1 MTALFWHRRDL
12 RIDDNKGLFEALKQ
26 NEIVHPIFIFDKS
39 ILDKLPNNDQRILF
53 IYQEIE
59 SLKKS
64 YQNLG
69 SDLWVYYGEPSEII
83 PKIAQ
88 ELNCSSVYF
97 NNDYEP
103 YALQRDQEIQVS
115 LNNIKI
121 EFIGK
126 KDHVIFEKNEV
137 LKDDGKPYT
146 IFTPYSRKWKANLKE
161 EDLREYSIE
170 KYSGNLVQKQQDEAL
185 ITLEENGKPYTIFTP
200 YSRKWKA
207 NLKEEDLRE
216 YSIEKYSGNL
226 VQKQQEKALITL
238 EEMGFESKVLHDFPD
253 RIAKNEI
260 LKNYH
265 LSRNFPA
272 VKGTSKLSL
281 HLRFGTISIRKLAL
295 IAREQNETYLN
306 ELIWRDFYQMII
318 FHFPKSAENSF
329 KAQYDKI
336 IWEKNEVHFDAWC
349 TGKTGYPIVDA
360 GMRELNAT
368 GFMHNRVRMVVA
380 SFLTKHLLLD
390 WRLGAAYFAEKLL
403 DFELASNTGG
413 WQWAAGCGCDA
424 APYFRVFNPQ
434 AQQEKFDKSFEYI
447 KKWVP
452 EFGTSSYP
460 EPIIEHKFARE
471 RILQRFKSALNETNA

>member
-12 RIDDNKGLFEALKQ
+12 RINDNKGLFEVLKQ
-26 NEIVHPIFIFDKS
+26 NEIVHPIFIFDKT

-103 YALQRDQEIQVS
+103 YALQRDQEIQVL

-121 EFIGK
+121 EFIGN
-126 KDHVIFEKNEV
+126 KDHVIFEKNEI

-161 EDLREYSIE
+161 EDLR
-170 KYSGNLVQKQQDEAL
+170 K
-185 ITLEENGKPYTIFTP
+185 
-200 YSRKWKA
+200 
-207 NLKEEDLRE
+207 

-226 VQKQQEKALITL
+226 VQKQQEEALITL

-260 LKNYH
+260 LNNYH

-336 IWEKNEVHFDAWC
+336 IWEKNEAHFDSWC

-452 EFGTSSYP
+452 EYGTSSYP

>member
-12 RIDDNKGLFEALKQ
+12 RINDNKGLFEALKQ

-69 SDLWVYYGEPSEII
+69 SDLWVYYSEPSEII

-103 YALQRDQEIQVS
+103 YALQRDQEIRVS
-115 LNNIKI
+115 LNKIKI

-161 EDLREYSIE
+161 E
-170 KYSGNLVQKQQDEAL
+170 Q
-185 ITLEENGKPYTIFTP
+185 
-200 YSRKWKA
+200 
-207 NLKEEDLRE
+207 LRE

-226 VQKQQEKALITL
+226 VQKQQEEAFITL
-238 EEMGFESKVLHDFPD
+238 EKMGFESKVLHDFPN
-253 RIAKNEI
+253 RITKNEI

-295 IAREQNETYLN
+295 IASEQNETYLN

-336 IWEKNEVHFDAWC
+336 IWEKNEAHFDSWC

>member
-12 RIDDNKGLFEALKQ
+12 RINDNKGLFEALKQ

-103 YALQRDQEIQVS
+103 YALQRDQEIQVL

-121 EFIGK
+121 EFIGN

-146 IFTPYSRKWKANLKE
+146 IFTPYSRKWKVNLKE

-170 KYSGNLVQKQQDEAL
+170 KYIGNLVQKKQEEAL
-185 ITLEENGKPYTIFTP
+185 ITLEEM
-200 YSRKWKA
+200 
-207 NLKEEDLRE
+207 
-216 YSIEKYSGNL
+216 
-226 VQKQQEKALITL
+226 V
-238 EEMGFESKVLHDFPD
+238 FESKVLHDFPD

-336 IWEKNEVHFDAWC
+336 IWEKNEVHFDSWC

-452 EFGTSSYP
+452 EYGTSSYP

-471 RILQRFKSALNETNA
+471 RILQRFKTALNETHA

>member
-12 RIDDNKGLFEALKQ
+12 RINDNKGLFEALKQ

-53 IYQEIE
+53 VYQEIE

-69 SDLWVYYGEPSEII
+69 SDLLVYYGEPSEII

-121 EFIGK
+121 QFIGK

-170 KYSGNLVQKQQDEAL
+170 KYSGNLVQKQQ
-185 ITLEENGKPYTIFTP
+185 EE
-200 YSRKWKA
+200 
-207 NLKEEDLRE
+207 
-216 YSIEKYSGNL
+216 
-226 VQKQQEKALITL
+226 ALITL
-238 EEMGFESKVLHDFPD
+238 EEMGFESKVLHDFPN

-265 LSRNFPA
+265 FSRNFPA

-336 IWEKNEVHFDAWC
+336 IWEKNEAHFDSWC
-349 TGKTGYPIVDA
+349 AGKTGYPIVDA

-452 EFGTSSYP
+452 EYGTSSYP

>member
-53 IYQEIE
+53 IHQEIE

-115 LNNIKI
+115 LNKIKI

-170 KYSGNLVQKQQDEAL
+170 KYSGNLVQKQQ
-185 ITLEENGKPYTIFTP
+185 EE
-200 YSRKWKA
+200 
-207 NLKEEDLRE
+207 
-216 YSIEKYSGNL
+216 
-226 VQKQQEKALITL
+226 ALITL

-336 IWEKNEVHFDAWC
+336 IWEKNEVHFDSWC

-452 EFGTSSYP
+452 EYGTSSYP

>member
-115 LNNIKI
+115 LNKIKI

-170 KYSGNLVQKQQDEAL
+170 KYSGNLVQKQQ
-185 ITLEENGKPYTIFTP
+185 EE
-200 YSRKWKA
+200 
-207 NLKEEDLRE
+207 
-216 YSIEKYSGNL
+216 
-226 VQKQQEKALITL
+226 ALITL

-336 IWEKNEVHFDAWC
+336 IWEKNEAHFYSWC

-452 EFGTSSYP
+452 EYGTSSYP

>member
-12 RIDDNKGLFEALKQ
+12 RINDNKGLFEALKQ

-103 YALQRDQEIQVS
+103 YALQRDQEIQLS

-146 IFTPYSRKWKANLKE
+146 IFTPYSRKWKSNLKE

-170 KYSGNLVQKQQDEAL
+170 KH
-185 ITLEENGKPYTIFTP
+185 T
-200 YSRKWKA
+200 
-207 NLKEEDLRE
+207 
-216 YSIEKYSGNL
+216 GNL
-226 VQKQQEKALITL
+226 VQKQQEEALITL

-260 LKNYH
+260 LNNYH

-336 IWEKNEVHFDAWC
+336 IWEKNEVHFDSWC

-452 EFGTSSYP
+452 EYGTSSYP

>member
-26 NEIVHPIFIFDKS
+26 NEIVHPLFIFDKS

-121 EFIGK
+121 EFIGN

-170 KYSGNLVQKQQDEAL
+170 KH
-185 ITLEENGKPYTIFTP
+185 
-200 YSRKWKA
+200 
-207 NLKEEDLRE
+207 
-216 YSIEKYSGNL
+216 SGNL
-226 VQKQQEKALITL
+226 VQKQQEEALITL
-238 EEMGFESKVLHDFPD
+238 EEMVFESKVLHDFPD

-329 KAQYDKI
+329 KTQYDKI
-336 IWEKNEVHFDAWC
+336 IWEKNESHFDSWC

-434 AQQEKFDKSFEYI
+434 AQQEKFDKSLEYI

-452 EFGTSSYP
+452 EYGTSSYP

>member
-12 RIDDNKGLFEALKQ
+12 RIDDNKGLFDALKQ

-115 LNNIKI
+115 LNKIKI

-170 KYSGNLVQKQQDEAL
+170 KYSGNLVQKQQGEA
-185 ITLEENGKPYTIFTP
+185 
-200 YSRKWKA
+200 S
-207 NLKEEDLRE
+207 
-216 YSIEKYSGNL
+216 
-226 VQKQQEKALITL
+226 ITL

-336 IWEKNEVHFDAWC
+336 IWEKNEVHFDSWC

-452 EFGTSSYP
+452 EYGTSSYP
-460 EPIIEHKFARE
+460 EPVIEHKFARE

>member
-12 RIDDNKGLFEALKQ
+12 RIDDNKGLFDALKQ

-53 IYQEIE
+53 IHQEIE
-59 SLKKS
+59 SLKKN

-115 LNNIKI
+115 LNKIKI

-161 EDLREYSIE
+161 EDLREYAIE
-170 KYSGNLVQKQQDEAL
+170 KYSGNLVQKQQGEA
-185 ITLEENGKPYTIFTP
+185 
-200 YSRKWKA
+200 S
-207 NLKEEDLRE
+207 
-216 YSIEKYSGNL
+216 
-226 VQKQQEKALITL
+226 ITL
-238 EEMGFESKVLHDFPD
+238 EEMGFESKVLHDFPN

-265 LSRNFPA
+265 ISRNFPA

-318 FHFPKSAENSF
+318 FHFPKSTENSF

-336 IWEKNEVHFDAWC
+336 IWEKNEVHFDSWC

-452 EFGTSSYP
+452 EYGTSSYP

>member
-121 EFIGK
+121 EFIGN

-170 KYSGNLVQKQQDEAL
+170 KYSGNLVQKQQDE
-185 ITLEENGKPYTIFTP
+185 
-200 YSRKWKA
+200 
-207 NLKEEDLRE
+207 
-216 YSIEKYSGNL
+216 
-226 VQKQQEKALITL
+226 ALITL

-336 IWEKNEVHFDAWC
+336 IWEKNEVHFDSWC

-452 EFGTSSYP
+452 EYGTSSYP

>member
-121 EFIGK
+121 EFIGN

-170 KYSGNLVQKQQDEAL
+170 KYSGNLVQKQQGE
-185 ITLEENGKPYTIFTP
+185 
-200 YSRKWKA
+200 
-207 NLKEEDLRE
+207 
-216 YSIEKYSGNL
+216 
-226 VQKQQEKALITL
+226 ALITL

-336 IWEKNEVHFDAWC
+336 IWEKNEVHFDSWC

-452 EFGTSSYP
+452 EYGTSSYP

>member
-12 RIDDNKGLFEALKQ
+12 RIDDNKGLFDALKQ

-103 YALQRDQEIQVS
+103 YALQRDQEIQLS
-115 LNNIKI
+115 LNKIKI
-121 EFIGK
+121 ESIGK

-170 KYSGNLVQKQQDEAL
+170 KYSGNLVQKKQDE
-185 ITLEENGKPYTIFTP
+185 
-200 YSRKWKA
+200 
-207 NLKEEDLRE
+207 
-216 YSIEKYSGNL
+216 
-226 VQKQQEKALITL
+226 ALITL
-238 EEMGFESKVLHDFPD
+238 EEMGFESKVLHDFPN

-336 IWEKNEVHFDAWC
+336 IWEKNEAHFFSWC

-452 EFGTSSYP
+452 EYGTSSYP

>member
-12 RIDDNKGLFEALKQ
+12 RINDNKGLFEALKQ

-121 EFIGK
+121 QFIGK

-170 KYSGNLVQKQQDEAL
+170 KH
-185 ITLEENGKPYTIFTP
+185 T
-200 YSRKWKA
+200 
-207 NLKEEDLRE
+207 
-216 YSIEKYSGNL
+216 GNL
-226 VQKQQEKALITL
+226 VQKQQEEALITL
-238 EEMGFESKVLHDFPD
+238 EEMGFESKVLHDFPN

-260 LKNYH
+260 LNNYH

-336 IWEKNEVHFDAWC
+336 IWEKNEADFDSWC

>member
-12 RIDDNKGLFEALKQ
+12 RINDNKGLFEALKQ

-64 YQNLG
+64 YQDLG

-103 YALQRDQEIQVS
+103 YALQRDQEIQLS

-121 EFIGK
+121 EFIGN

-146 IFTPYSRKWKANLKE
+146 IFTPYSRKWKVNLKE

-170 KYSGNLVQKQQDEAL
+170 KYS
-185 ITLEENGKPYTIFTP
+185 
-200 YSRKWKA
+200 R
-207 NLKEEDLRE
+207 
-216 YSIEKYSGNL
+216 NL
-226 VQKQQEKALITL
+226 VQKQQEEALITL

-336 IWEKNEVHFDAWC
+336 IWEKNEAHFFSWC

-452 EFGTSSYP
+452 EYGTSSYP

>member
-26 NEIVHPIFIFDKS
+26 NEIVHPLFIFDKS

-121 EFIGK
+121 EFIGN

-170 KYSGNLVQKQQDEAL
+170 KYSGNLVQKQQ
-185 ITLEENGKPYTIFTP
+185 EE
-200 YSRKWKA
+200 
-207 NLKEEDLRE
+207 
-216 YSIEKYSGNL
+216 
-226 VQKQQEKALITL
+226 ALITL

-329 KAQYDKI
+329 KTQYDKI
-336 IWEKNEVHFDAWC
+336 IWEKNEVHFDSWC

-471 RILQRFKSALNETNA
+471 RILQRFKSALNETHA

>member
-12 RIDDNKGLFEALKQ
+12 RIDDNKGLFDALKQ

-64 YQNLG
+64 YQNLR

-115 LNNIKI
+115 LNKIKI

-170 KYSGNLVQKQQDEAL
+170 KYSGNLVQKQQGEA
-185 ITLEENGKPYTIFTP
+185 
-200 YSRKWKA
+200 S
-207 NLKEEDLRE
+207 
-216 YSIEKYSGNL
+216 
-226 VQKQQEKALITL
+226 ITL
-238 EEMGFESKVLHDFPD
+238 EEMGFESKVLHDFPN

-265 LSRNFPA
+265 ISRNFPA

-336 IWEKNEVHFDAWC
+336 IWEKNEVHFDSWC

-390 WRLGAAYFAEKLL
+390 WRLGGRLL
-403 DFELASNTGG
+403 
-413 WQWAAGCGCDA
+413 C
-424 APYFRVFNPQ
+424 
-434 AQQEKFDKSFEYI
+434 
-447 KKWVP
+447 
-452 EFGTSSYP
+452 
-460 EPIIEHKFARE
+460 
-471 RILQRFKSALNETNA
+471 

>member
-39 ILDKLPNNDQRILF
+39 ILDKLANNDQRILF

-103 YALQRDQEIQVS
+103 YALQRDQEIQLS

-170 KYSGNLVQKQQDEAL
+170 KY
-185 ITLEENGKPYTIFTP
+185 
-200 YSRKWKA
+200 
-207 NLKEEDLRE
+207 
-216 YSIEKYSGNL
+216 IENL
-226 VQKQQEKALITL
+226 VQKQQEEALITL

-452 EFGTSSYP
+452 EYGTSSYP

>member
-12 RIDDNKGLFEALKQ
+12 RINDNKGLFEALKQ
-26 NEIVHPIFIFDKS
+26 NKIVHPIFIFDKS

-121 EFIGK
+121 KFIGN

-161 EDLREYSIE
+161 EDL
-170 KYSGNLVQKQQDEAL
+170 K
-185 ITLEENGKPYTIFTP
+185 
-200 YSRKWKA
+200 
-207 NLKEEDLRE
+207 E

-226 VQKQQEKALITL
+226 VQKQQEEALITL

-260 LKNYH
+260 LNNYH

-336 IWEKNEVHFDAWC
+336 IWEKNEAHFDSWC

-452 EFGTSSYP
+452 EYGTSSYP

-471 RILQRFKSALNETNA
+471 RILQRFKSALNETHA

>member
-69 SDLWVYYGEPSEII
+69 SDLWIYYGEPSEII

-88 ELNCSSVYF
+88 ESNCSSVYF

-103 YALQRDQEIQVS
+103 YARQRDQEIQVS
-115 LNNIKI
+115 LNKIKI

-126 KDHVIFEKNEV
+126 KDHVIFERNEV

-146 IFTPYSRKWKANLKE
+146 IFTPYSRKWK
-161 EDLREYSIE
+161 
-170 KYSGNLVQKQQDEAL
+170 
-185 ITLEENGKPYTIFTP
+185 T
-200 YSRKWKA
+200 

-226 VQKQQEKALITL
+226 VQKQQEETFITL
-238 EEMGFESKVLHDFPD
+238 GEMGFESKVLHNFPN

-336 IWEKNEVHFDAWC
+336 IWEKNEVHFDSWC

-452 EFGTSSYP
+452 EYGTSSYP

>member
-39 ILDKLPNNDQRILF
+39 ILDKLPKNDQRILF

-69 SDLWVYYGEPSEII
+69 SDLWVYYSEPSEII

-121 EFIGK
+121 EFIGN

-170 KYSGNLVQKQQDEAL
+170 KH
-185 ITLEENGKPYTIFTP
+185 
-200 YSRKWKA
+200 
-207 NLKEEDLRE
+207 
-216 YSIEKYSGNL
+216 SGNL
-226 VQKQQEKALITL
+226 VQKQQEEALITL
-238 EEMGFESKVLHDFPD
+238 EEMVFESKVLHDFPD

-329 KAQYDKI
+329 KTQYDKI
-336 IWEKNEVHFDAWC
+336 IWEKNEVHFDSWC

-434 AQQEKFDKSFEYI
+434 AQQEKFDKSLEYI

-452 EFGTSSYP
+452 EYGTSSYP

-471 RILQRFKSALNETNA
+471 RILQRFKAALNETNA

>member
-26 NEIVHPIFIFDKS
+26 NEIVNPIFIFDKS
-39 ILDKLPNNDQRILF
+39 ILDKLANNDQRILF

-69 SDLWVYYGEPSEII
+69 SDLWIYYGEPSEII

-103 YALQRDQEIQVS
+103 YALQRDQEIQLS

-121 EFIGK
+121 EFIGN

-170 KYSGNLVQKQQDEAL
+170 KYS
-185 ITLEENGKPYTIFTP
+185 
-200 YSRKWKA
+200 R
-207 NLKEEDLRE
+207 
-216 YSIEKYSGNL
+216 NL
-226 VQKQQEKALITL
+226 VQKQQEEALITL

-329 KAQYDKI
+329 KTQYDKI

-452 EFGTSSYP
+452 EYGTSSYP
-460 EPIIEHKFARE
+460 EPIIEHKVARE

>member
-12 RIDDNKGLFEALKQ
+12 RINDNKGLFEVLKQ

-121 EFIGK
+121 QFIGI

-146 IFTPYSRKWKANLKE
+146 IFTPYSRKWKSNLKK

-170 KYSGNLVQKQQDEAL
+170 KH
-185 ITLEENGKPYTIFTP
+185 T
-200 YSRKWKA
+200 
-207 NLKEEDLRE
+207 
-216 YSIEKYSGNL
+216 GNL
-226 VQKQQEKALITL
+226 VQKQQEEALITL
-238 EEMGFESKVLHDFPD
+238 EEMGFESKVLHDFPN

-336 IWEKNEVHFDAWC
+336 IWEKNEAHFDSWC

-452 EFGTSSYP
+452 EYGTSSYP

-471 RILQRFKSALNETNA
+471 RILQRFKSALNETHA

>member
-12 RIDDNKGLFEALKQ
+12 RINDNKGLFEALKQ

-121 EFIGK
+121 EFVGK

-170 KYSGNLVQKQQDEAL
+170 KH
-185 ITLEENGKPYTIFTP
+185 T
-200 YSRKWKA
+200 
-207 NLKEEDLRE
+207 
-216 YSIEKYSGNL
+216 GNL
-226 VQKQQEKALITL
+226 VQKQQEEALITL

-260 LKNYH
+260 LNNYH

-336 IWEKNEVHFDAWC
+336 IWEKNEAHFDSWC

-452 EFGTSSYP
+452 EYGTSSYP

-471 RILQRFKSALNETNA
+471 RILQRFKTALNETHA

>member
-39 ILDKLPNNDQRILF
+39 ILDKLPKNDQRILF

-115 LNNIKI
+115 LNKIKI

-170 KYSGNLVQKQQDEAL
+170 KYSGNLVQKQQ
-185 ITLEENGKPYTIFTP
+185 EE
-200 YSRKWKA
+200 
-207 NLKEEDLRE
+207 
-216 YSIEKYSGNL
+216 
-226 VQKQQEKALITL
+226 ALITL
-238 EEMGFESKVLHDFPD
+238 EEMGFESKVLHDFPH

-295 IAREQNETYLN
+295 IAFEQNEIYLN

-336 IWEKNEVHFDAWC
+336 IWEKNEVHFDYWC

-471 RILQRFKSALNETNA
+471 RILQRFKSALNETHA

>member
-88 ELNCSSVYF
+88 ESNCSSVYF

-170 KYSGNLVQKQQDEAL
+170 KYSGNLVQKQQGE
-185 ITLEENGKPYTIFTP
+185 
-200 YSRKWKA
+200 
-207 NLKEEDLRE
+207 
-216 YSIEKYSGNL
+216 
-226 VQKQQEKALITL
+226 ALITL

-336 IWEKNEVHFDAWC
+336 IWEKNEVHFDSWC

-452 EFGTSSYP
+452 EYGTSSYP

>member
-1 MTALFWHRRDL
+1 MTAFFWHRRDL
-12 RIDDNKGLFEALKQ
+12 RINDNKGLFEALKQ

-39 ILDKLPNNDQRILF
+39 ILGKLPNNDQRILF

-69 SDLWVYYGEPSEII
+69 SDLWVYYGEPAQII

-103 YALQRDQEIQVS
+103 YALQRDQEIQLS

-126 KDHVIFEKNEV
+126 KDHVIFERNEV

-161 EDLREYSIE
+161 EDLKEYSIE
-170 KYSGNLVQKQQDEAL
+170 KYSGNLVQKQQGE
-185 ITLEENGKPYTIFTP
+185 
-200 YSRKWKA
+200 
-207 NLKEEDLRE
+207 
-216 YSIEKYSGNL
+216 
-226 VQKQQEKALITL
+226 ALITL

-265 LSRNFPA
+265 LSRNFPD

-336 IWEKNEVHFDAWC
+336 IWEKNEAHFDSWC

-434 AQQEKFDKSFEYI
+434 AQQEKFDKSFEYN